1 MSKGFTGVVEGR
13 RHSSEGG
20 DDWGGA
26 AVSWFSAAE
35 GSPGVICI
43 LGGVFLVSG
52 LCGREAGLAAGVE

>member
-1 MSKGFTGVVEGR
+1 MSLGFTGVVEGGL
-13 RHSSEGG
+13 SVEGG

>member
-1 MSKGFTGVVEGR
+1 MEGGL
-13 RHSSEGG
+13 SVEGG

-26 AVSWFSAAE
+26 VVSWFSAAE